1 MDKADYSRT
10 TVEEREKVIE
20 ILYRNLETLLKGR
33 KVKAPEQLRKRVDA
47 LAKRIRAGEII
58 TGKDYEQLLRLFQ
71 KKP

>member
-1 MDKADYSRT
+1 
-10 TVEEREKVIE
+10 VIE

-33 KVKAPEQLRKRVDA
+33 KVKDPEQLRKRVDA